1 MGYGDFKLL
10 AALGAWFGLSAL
22 PTIVLLSSLVG
33 AVIGIAL
40 IVTGRQR
47 RETPMPFGPFL
58 AGAGL
63 IHLFYPDVLIGWIA
77 ESCEM
82 RTERYVVGITGGIGS
97 GKSAVTDHLET
108 KGITV
113 VDADKVARVVVEPGT
128 SGLAAIAEHFG
139 SDILLPDGSLDR
151 AALRKVVFDNADERK
166 VLEGITHPRIRE
178 EIARQ
183 LSEASSPYVVL
194 ASPLLLESGQNSFA
208 NYVVVVD
215 VPESVQLSRTMAR
228 DDNSEQLVKSIMAAQ
243 LDRETRL
250 SRADTSISNDGSL
263 DELYTRVDDLH
274 DDLLARAGA

>member
-1 MGYGDFKLL
+1 
-10 AALGAWFGLSAL
+10 
-22 PTIVLLSSLVG
+22 
-33 AVIGIAL
+33 
-40 IVTGRQR
+40 
-47 RETPMPFGPFL
+47 
-58 AGAGL
+58 
-63 IHLFYPDVLIGWIA
+63 
-77 ESCEM
+77 M
-82 RTERYVVGITGGIGS
+82 RAERYVVGITGGIGS

-113 VDADKVARVVVEPGT
+113 VDADKVARIVVEPGT

-139 SDILLPDGSLDR
+139 SDILLPDGGLDR

-183 LSEASSPYVVL
+183 LSEATSPYVVL

-250 SRADTSISNDGSL
+250 SRADTSISNNGSL

>member
-1 MGYGDFKLL
+1 
-10 AALGAWFGLSAL
+10 
-22 PTIVLLSSLVG
+22 
-33 AVIGIAL
+33 
-40 IVTGRQR
+40 
-47 RETPMPFGPFL
+47 
-58 AGAGL
+58 
-63 IHLFYPDVLIGWIA
+63 
-77 ESCEM
+77 M
-82 RTERYVVGITGGIGS
+82 RAERYVVGITGGIGS
-97 GKSAVTDHLET
+97 GKSAVTDYLET

-151 AALRKVVFDNADERK
+151 AALRRVVFDNADERK

-183 LSEASSPYVVL
+183 LDEATSPYVVL

-228 DDNSEQLVKSIMAAQ
+228 DDNSAQLVKSIMAAQ